1 MTFGR
6 SGSLRTRRSRAR
18 CDATNFLYPS
28 YRMNALDKVN
38 PEEQDMVLW
47 LDVP

>member
-1 MTFGR
+1 MTLGGAAR
-6 SGSLRTRRSRAR
+6 SGHGEVARR